1 METIAGGKSNLRGI
15 LYMLIG
21 AGSFVLNDSMMKLV
35 MEGAPPY
42 QTLCMRGVFA
52 LLWALPLLTALGHW
66 KDMPLALNRFVFA
79 RGLLEVIAIMTFI
92 LALAN
97 APIGHVTSIFQILP
111 MLILIGMAVF
121 HREKIDG
128 LRWAL
133 VLAGFAGALLVA
145 QPGAG
150 STSPFALLAFA
161 TAFFAALRDLV
172 GRRIPSSTPVLVS
185 TFVTNGL
192 VLIGAAIAGLSF
204 ESWVALSTGQYLL
217 LLGTGLLVTI
227 GHMFTFLAFKHA
239 QAQAVAPFYYSF
251 MVWAVFLG
259 FVIFD
264 DVPNGLAIVGMLLIL
279 ASGLAVIF
287 LEGRSKS
294 LPVIEPQV

>member
-1 METIAGGKSNLRGI
+1 METLLGGKSNLRGI

-35 MEGAPPY
+35 MANAPPY
-42 QTLCMRGVFA
+42 QTLCLRGVFA
-52 LLWALPLLTALGHW
+52 FLWALPLLTVLGLW
-66 KDMPLALNRFVFA
+66 KDMPKALNRFVFA
-79 RGLLEVIAIMTFI
+79 RGLLEVLAIMTFI

-97 APIGHVTSIFQILP
+97 APLGHVTAIFQILP
-111 MLILIGMAVF
+111 MLILVGMAAF
-121 HREKIDG
+121 HRERIDG
-128 LRWAL
+128 IRWAL

-145 QPGAG
+145 QPGSG

-161 TAFFAALRDLV
+161 AAFFAALRDLV

-192 VLIGAAIAGLSF
+192 VLIGATIAGLWF
-204 ESWVALSTGQYLL
+204 ETWISPSPDQYLL
-217 LLGTGLLVTI
+217 MLGTGLLVTI
-227 GHMFTFLAFKHA
+227 GHVFTFLAFKHA

-264 DVPNGLAIVGMLLIL
+264 DVPNGLAIIGMILIL
-279 ASGLAVIF
+279 ASGL
-287 LEGRSKS
+287 
-294 LPVIEPQV
+294 Q

>member
-1 METIAGGKSNLRGI
+1 
-15 LYMLIG
+15 
-21 AGSFVLNDSMMKLV
+21 

-42 QTLCMRGVFA
+42 QTLCLRGVFA
-52 LLWALPLLTALGHW
+52 FVWALPLLTMLGHW
-66 KDMPLALNRFVFA
+66 KDMPQALNGFVFA
-79 RGLLEVIAIMTFI
+79 RGLLEVLAIMTFI
-92 LALAN
+92 QALAH
-97 APIGHVTSIFQILP
+97 APLGNVTAIFQILP
-111 MLILIGMAVF
+111 MLILVGMAVF
-121 HREKIDG
+121 HREKIG
-128 LRWAL
+128 ASQWGL

-145 QPGAG
+145 QPGFG

-161 TAFFAALRDLV
+161 AAFFAALRDLA
-172 GRRIPSSTPVLVS
+172 GRRIPASTPVLVS

-192 VLIGAAIAGLSF
+192 VMVFAAAAGLTF
-204 ESWVALSTGQYLL
+204 EDWVAPSSDQYLL

-239 QAQAVAPFYYSF
+239 EAKAVAPFYYSF

-264 DVPNGLAIVGMLLIL
+264 DVPNGLAIAGMLLIL

-294 LPVIEPQV
+294 VKIAELQP

>member
-1 METIAGGKSNLRGI
+1 MENISGGKSNLRGI

-35 MEGAPPY
+35 MADAPPY
-42 QTLCMRGVFA
+42 QTLFFRGVFA
-52 LLWALPLLTALGHW
+52 FVWAIPLLTVLGHW
-66 KDMPLALNRFVFA
+66 KDLPQALNRFIFA
-79 RGLLEVIAIMTFI
+79 RGMLEVMAIMTFI

-97 APIGHVTSIFQILP
+97 APIGHVTAIFQILP
-111 MLILIGMAVF
+111 MLILVGMAVF

-133 VLAGFAGALLVA
+133 VFAGFAGALFVA
-145 QPGAG
+145 QPGFG

-161 TAFFAALRDLV
+161 GAFFAALRDLV
-172 GRRIPSSTPVLVS
+172 GRRIPSTTPVLVS

-192 VLIGAAIAGLSF
+192 VMIAAGLGGWGF
-204 ESWVALSTGQYLL
+204 ETWIAPSSKHYML
-217 LLGTGLLVTI
+217 LLGTGLLVTV

-251 MVWAVFLG
+251 MIWAVALG
-259 FVIFD
+259 FVIFG
-264 DVPNGLAIVGMLLIL
+264 DVPNSLATVGMLLIL
-279 ASGLAVIF
+279 ASGLTVVY
-287 LEGRSKS
+287 LEGRSKKP
-294 LPVIEPQV
+294 LP